1 MNVLIACEESQRV
14 CIAFREKGHN
24 AFSCDIEPCSGG
36 HPEWHIMQDVIPLLN
51 GECDFIT
58 EDGVKH
64 EIAGKWDMIIAHPPC
79 TYLTN
84 TGNRHF
90 NVEKYG
96 DKAKQRLKNRKKA
109 FEFFMKFVNADCEKI
124 IIENPIGYCSTHYKK
139 PTQIIQPWWFG
150 QHYTKATCLWIKG
163 VQPLVQSVKDKP
175 NNCKSYAWET
185 MYDENGKTISWG
197 SNLCK
202 KLRSRTFEGIAK
214 TMAEQWG

>member
-1 MNVLIACEESQRV
+1 MILCRM
-14 CIAFREKGHN
+14 
-24 AFSCDIEPCSGG
+24 GG
-36 HPEWHIMQDVIPLLN
+36 HPEWHIKQDVIPLLN
-51 GECDFIT
+51 GECNFVT
-58 EDGVKH
+58 EDGVRH

-96 DKAKQRLKNRKKA
+96 DKARQRLKNREKA

-163 VQPLVQSVKDKP
+163 VQPLIQGVKDKP
-175 NNCKSYAWET
+175 DNCKSYAWET
-185 MYDENGKTISWG
+185 MYDKNGKTISWG
-197 SNLCK
+197 SDLCK
-202 KLRSRTFEGIAK
+202 KLRSRTFEGVARA
-214 TMAEQWG
+214 MAEQWG

>member
-1 MNVLIACEESQRV
+1 
-14 CIAFREKGHN
+14 
-24 AFSCDIEPCSGG
+24 
-36 HPEWHIMQDVIPLLN
+36 
-51 GECDFIT
+51 
-58 EDGVKH
+58 
-64 EIAGKWDMIIAHPPC
+64 MIIAHPPC

-96 DKAKQRLKNRKKA
+96 DKAKQRLKDREKA

-124 IIENPIGYCSTHYKK
+124 VIENPIGYCSTHYKK

-163 VQPLVQSVKDKP
+163 VNPLIQSVKDKP

-197 SNLCK
+197 SDLCK
-202 KLRSRTFEGIAK
+202 KLRSRTFEGVAK
-214 TMAEQWG
+214 AMAEQWG

>member
-1 MNVLIACEESQRV
+1 MLCRMV
-14 CIAFREKGHN
+14 
-24 AFSCDIEPCSGG
+24 GG
-36 HPEWHIMQDVIPLLN
+36 HPEWHIKQDVIPLLN

-96 DKAKQRLKNRKKA
+96 DKAKQRLKNREKA

-139 PTQIIQPWWFG
+139 PIQIIQPLWFG

-197 SNLCK
+197 SDLCK

-214 TMAEQWG
+214 AMAEQWG

>member
-1 MNVLIACEESQRV
+1 
-14 CIAFREKGHN
+14 
-24 AFSCDIEPCSGG
+24 
-36 HPEWHIMQDVIPLLN
+36 
-51 GECDFIT
+51 
-58 EDGVKH
+58 
-64 EIAGKWDMIIAHPPC
+64 MIIAHPPC

-214 TMAEQWG
+214 AMAEQWG